1 MFGTRAVASRISA
14 ALLIAGLAVAPAAL
28 AYKVPGAPGTPGG
41 KPTAPKGGSG
51 TSKTA
56 TKKAATAIAGYTG
69 SELAN
74 KGSFTVKVRFPKAGM
89 MTCVASSGSTKLGSG
104 SASDGRAGSK
114 ELTVT
119 FSSGGQS
126 FLNAHNGQAIPVSV
140 SCTFD
145 PTKGKSSTSTSKVVL
160 DA

>member
-1 MFGTRAVASRISA
+1 MFGRGARLSA
-14 ALLIAGLAVAPAAL
+14 LIVIAGLAAAPAAV

-41 KPTAPKGGSG
+41 KPTAAKGGTG

-69 SELAN
+69 SELAS
-74 KGSFTVKVRFPKAGM
+74 KGSFTVKVHFPKAGKM
-89 MTCVASSGSTKLGSG
+89 SCVASSGSTKLGSG
-104 SASDGRAGSK
+104 SASDSKAGNK

-119 FSSGGQS
+119 FSTAGKD

-140 SCTFD
+140 SCTFK
-145 PTKGKSSTSTSKVVL
+145 PTKGKTSTSTSKVVL